1 MVTFVLTS
9 GEHGVTEMNDWIS
22 DYKEYSGFKDVA
34 NVLEDARKIRGLYG
48 EGRIE
53 EMYQHIRLLTVKY
66 PVEAVTWNSVNGSA
80 PRNEEEAFRAADEF
94 LRRVAMEKVSL
105 LGLSVLDC

>member
-9 GEHGVTEMNDWIS
+9 GEHGVTEMNDWVA
-22 DYKEYSGFKDVA
+22 DYNGYSGFKDVA
-34 NVLEDARKIRGLYG
+34 DVLEDARKLRGLYG
-48 EGRIE
+48 ERRIE
-53 EMYQHIRLLTVKY
+53 EMYQHIRLLIVKY

-94 LRRVAMEKVSL
+94 LRRVAVQMVGKNL
-105 LGLSVLDC
+105 YKY

>member
-9 GEHGVTEMNDWIS
+9 GEHGVTEMNDWVA
-22 DYKEYSGFKDVA
+22 DYNGYSGFKDVA
-34 NVLEDARKIRGLYG
+34 GVLEDARKLRSLYSG
-48 EGRIE
+48 CRFG
-53 EMYQHIRLLTVKY
+53 EMYQHIRLLIVKY

-94 LRRVAMEKVSL
+94 LRGVA
-105 LGLSVLDC
+105 VLMVGKNLYKC

>member
-9 GEHGVTEMNDWIS
+9 GEHGVTEMNDWIA
-22 DYKEYSGFKDVA
+22 DYREYSGFKDVA
-34 NVLEDARKIRGLYG
+34 DVLEDAKKLRSLYG
-48 EGRIE
+48 DSRFD

-66 PVEAVTWNSVNGSA
+66 PIEAVTWNSVNGSA

-94 LRRVAMEKVSL
+94 LRGVA
-105 LGLSVLDC
+105 VLMVGKNLYKC